1 MRILYG
7 LEDRECFVR
16 RKAARTLTRPASGW
30 HAIGETMSILSC
42 LDTGLYDQALRN
54 RSMLKQDSEARRL
67 GDLSEGDAFI
77 DQHDRNVF
85 ADGIENLLVRAN

>member
-1 MRILYG
+1 MLRQKESCSHPDVASTRVACLRGDYVH
-7 LEDRECFVR
+7 FVVLGHR
-16 RKAARTLTRPASGW
+16 AN
-30 HAIGETMSILSC
+30 E
-42 LDTGLYDQALRN
+42 QALRD

>member
-1 MRILYG
+1 MRILYR

-16 RKAARTLTRPASGW
+16 RKVVCALTWPAAGW
-30 HAIGETMSILSC
+30 HALEETMSILSS
-42 LDTGLYDQALRN
+42 LDTGLYEQALRN